1 MTRGEQRTG
10 QLVEIRDGFGKRRVD
25 SFFLGLLILNDDVLR
40 EGKIPVSSS
49 RGESRYVEYSPSK
62 RTGSEVNWGGTC
74 A

>member
-49 RGESRYVEYSPSK
+49 RRESKYVEYSPSK
-62 RTGSEVNWGGTC
+62 RTRSEANWGGTC